1 MKDKLYIILYIA
13 VTIVFTG
20 CGERK
25 RMRILLSDIQYRNSN
40 AMALPTEDSL
50 QTLVDYFNSCGS
62 ANEQM
67 QALYVMGCMHKDK
80 GDAPTALKWYHD
92 AVLAADT
99 TAGNCDFKTLSRVYG
114 QMGSIF
120 ADMRSPQLEIDMY
133 RKAYE
138 MAYKAQDSINA
149 YVFYLHICDGYFLLG
164 KEDSVLYY
172 SNRAAQKLM
181 EYGAKSAAASALS
194 ANYLVY
200 LRKKKYKEAKMALD
214 GYEKSTGYFDDKYG
228 IMPEHT
234 EYYISKADYY
244 NGVGKYDSALYYY
257 GKYLS
262 MRRDI
267 AGMEDAYRGMMSVY
281 RKQNLTDSVAKYC
294 ILFAEANDSTNI
306 LKSSEEITRLQ
317 LVYNYNNIMRKNQEK
332 MSEANERQLWL
343 YIVILAGVILLFV
356 LYLLYQ
362 KHQRVVQRR
371 IQELTKRYRR
381 DLAFYLQLKREKDTL
396 QNDHT
401 ALESTMNELSRKLA
415 EYEYEK
421 NANLVNNDKGV
432 KNSTIVKT
440 LREVSLKDKVA
451 SKQQWIDLNCEMCE
465 HLPLFVWKLN
475 ESSQP
480 LTTQEQRVCYLARM
494 EFTAQEIA
502 PLMAVSRQRI
512 INIFTVINSKLFGI
526 NSAKNFLQMIQSL

>member
-1 MKDKLYIILYIA
+1 M
-13 VTIVFTG
+13 
-20 CGERK
+20 
-25 RMRILLSDIQYRNSN
+25 
-40 AMALPTEDSL
+40 
-50 QTLVDYFNSCGS
+50 
-62 ANEQM
+62 
-67 QALYVMGCMHKDK
+67 
-80 GDAPTALKWYHD
+80 
-92 AVLAADT
+92 
-99 TAGNCDFKTLSRVYG
+99 
-114 QMGSIF
+114 
-120 ADMRSPQLEIDMY
+120 
-133 RKAYE
+133 
-138 MAYKAQDSINA
+138 
-149 YVFYLHICDGYFLLG
+149 
-164 KEDSVLYY
+164 
-172 SNRAAQKLM
+172 
-181 EYGAKSAAASALS
+181 
-194 ANYLVY
+194 
-200 LRKKKYKEAKMALD
+200 
-214 GYEKSTGYFDDKYG
+214 
-228 IMPEHT
+228 
-234 EYYISKADYY
+234 
-244 NGVGKYDSALYYY
+244 
-257 GKYLS
+257 
-262 MRRDI
+262 
-267 AGMEDAYRGMMSVY
+267 
-281 RKQNLTDSVAKYC
+281 
-294 ILFAEANDSTNI
+294 FAEANDSTNI